1 MLESKAVKNTNPD
14 TSEAILRAATTLFS
28 QKGIN
33 GTTTREIADLA
44 GVNIAGLHYHW
55 GGKEDLLQAVY
66 QRVIEELMGLVAKI
80 FENPAAHLRENIETH
95 LGRFHDFFIENPEYA
110 RILLYGDLEKPPF
123 IAELREQFIL
133 PIIRQVSDQMKALM
147 GAKKIRKID
156 PETVLLSM
164 YGSLLVP
171 FADFSAQKACMGDTI
186 LNKKIAQRFR
196 RQFIDSVLTTL
207 GLDSLEV

>member
-1 MLESKAVKNTNPD
+1 MFKCKILNKDKPVE
-14 TSEAILRAATTLFS
+14 TSEAILQAATHLFS

-44 GVNIAGLHYHW
+44 KVNIAALHYHW
-55 GGKEDLLQAVY
+55 GGKEDLLKAVY
-66 QRVIEELMGLVAKI
+66 QKVIEELMELVAKI
-80 FENPAAHLRENIETH
+80 FENPAALLKENIETH
-95 LGRFHDFFIENPEYA
+95 LGHFHDFFIRNPEYA

-123 IAELREQFIL
+123 IAELRDQFIL
-133 PIIRQVSDQMKALM
+133 PMVRQVSEQMKSLM
-147 GAKKIRKID
+147 QAGKIRKID

-186 LNKKIAQRFR
+186 LNPEIAQRFR
-196 RQFIDSVLTTL
+196 TQFIDSVLATL
-207 GLDSLEV
+207 GL

>member
-1 MLESKAVKNTNPD
+1 ME
-14 TSEAILRAATTLFS
+14 TSEAILQAATQLFS

-44 GVNIAGLHYHW
+44 KVNIAALHYHW
-55 GGKEDLLQAVY
+55 GGKEDLLKAVY
-66 QRVIEELMGLVAKI
+66 QKVIEELMGLVAKI
-80 FENPAAHLRENIETH
+80 FENPAAHLKENIETH
-95 LGRFHDFFIENPEYA
+95 LGHFHDFFIQNAEYA

-123 IAELREQFIL
+123 IADLRDRFIL
-133 PIIRQVSDQMKALM
+133 PMVRQVSEQMKALM
-147 GAKKIRKID
+147 QAGKIRKID

-186 LNKKIAQRFR
+186 LNPKIAQRFR
-196 RQFIDSVLTTL
+196 TQFIDSVLATL
-207 GLDSLEV
+207 GLEEAL

>member
-1 MLESKAVKNTNPD
+1 MIEAKVAKIPSPD
-14 TSEAILRAATTLFS
+14 TSEAILKAATTLFS

-80 FENPAAHLRENIETH
+80 FENPASRLKENIETH

-133 PIIRQVSDQMKALM
+133 PIIRQVSEQMKSLM
-147 GAKKIRKID
+147 RDKKIRKID
-156 PETVLLSM
+156 PEATLLAM

-186 LNKKIAQRFR
+186 LNKKIALRFR
-196 RQFIDSVLTTL
+196 KQFIDSVLAAL
-207 GLDSLEV
+207 GLDEQ

>member
-1 MLESKAVKNTNPD
+1 MNDSKAVKSPNPD

-55 GGKEDLLQAVY
+55 GGKEDLLKAVY
-66 QRVIEELMGLVAKI
+66 QRVIEELMGLVSRI
-80 FENPAAHLRENIETH
+80 FENPAAHLKENIETH

-123 IAELREQFIL
+123 IAELRDQYIL
-133 PIIRQVSDQMKALM
+133 PIVRQVSGQMKSLITD
-147 GAKKIRKID
+147 KKIRKID
-156 PETVLLSM
+156 PEAMLLSM

-171 FADFSAQKACMGDTI
+171 FADFAAQKACMGETI
-186 LNKKIAQRFR
+186 LSKKIAQRFR
-196 RQFIDSVLTTL
+196 KQFIDSVLTTL
-207 GLDSLEV
+207 GLE

>member
-1 MLESKAVKNTNPD
+1 MIDSKAAKTSPSD
-14 TSEAILRAATTLFS
+14 TPESILRAATTLFS

-44 GVNIAGLHYHW
+44 GVNIAALHYHW
-55 GGKEDLLQAVY
+55 GGKEDLLKAVY
-66 QRVIEELMGLVAKI
+66 QRVTEELMGLVARI
-80 FENPAAHLRENIETH
+80 FENPASRLKENIEIH

-123 IAELREQFIL
+123 IAEIREQFIL
-133 PIIRQVSDQMKALM
+133 PMIQRVSDQMRVLM
-147 GAKKIRKID
+147 RDHKMRKID
-156 PETVLLSM
+156 PEATLLSM

-186 LNKKIAQRFR
+186 LNKKIALRFR
-196 RQFIDSVLTTL
+196 KQFIDSVLSTL
-207 GLDSLEV
+207 GLNT

>member
-1 MLESKAVKNTNPD
+1 MLESKAAKNPSPD

-44 GVNIAGLHYHW
+44 GVNIAALHYHW
-55 GGKEDLLQAVY
+55 GGKEDLLKAVY
-66 QRVIEELMGLVAKI
+66 QRVIEELMGLVGKI
-80 FENPAAHLRENIETH
+80 FENPAAHLKENIETH

-123 IAELREQFIL
+123 IAELREGFIL
-133 PIIRQVSDQMKALM
+133 PIVKQVSQQMKAL
-147 GAKKIRKID
+147 AKEERIRKID
-156 PETVLLSM
+156 PEAMLLSM

-171 FADFSAQKACMGDTI
+171 FADFAAQRACMGDTI
-186 LNKKIAQRFR
+186 LNKRIAQRFR
-196 RQFIDSVLTTL
+196 RQFIDSVLATL
-207 GLDSLEV
+207 GLDG

>member
-1 MLESKAVKNTNPD
+1 MAESKALKKQAPE
-14 TSEAILRAATTLFS
+14 TSESILRAATTLFS

-55 GGKEDLLQAVY
+55 GGKEDLLKAVY
-66 QRVIEELMGLVAKI
+66 QRVIEELLSHVSKI
-80 FENPAAHLRENIETH
+80 FETSTAHLKESIEVH
-95 LGRFHDFFIENPEYA
+95 LGRFHDFFIANPEYA

-123 IAELREQFIL
+123 IAELREKFIL
-133 PIIRQVSDQMKALM
+133 PIIQQVSAQVRTLISQ
-147 GAKKIRKID
+147 KKIRKID
-156 PETVLLSM
+156 PEAVLLSM

-186 LNKKIAQRFR
+186 ENAKIAQRFR
-196 RQFIDSVLTTL
+196 KQFVDSVLTTL
-207 GLDSLEV
+207 GLS

>member
-1 MLESKAVKNTNPD
+1 MPESKVDKISNLD
-14 TSEAILRAATTLFS
+14 TSEAILRAATSLFS

-33 GTTTREIADLA
+33 GTTTREIAELA

-55 GGKEDLLQAVY
+55 GGKEDLLKAVY
-66 QRVIEELMGLVAKI
+66 QKVIEELMGLVTRI
-80 FENPAAHLRENIETH
+80 FENPAAHLKENIGTH

-123 IAELREQFIL
+123 IAELRDRFIL
-133 PIIRQVSDQMKALM
+133 PIVRQVSDQLKSLMKE
-147 GAKKIRKID
+147 KRVRPVD
-156 PETVLLSM
+156 PEAMLLSM

-171 FADFSAQKACMGDTI
+171 FADFAAQKACMGDTI

-196 RQFIDSVLTTL
+196 KQFIDSVLVTL
-207 GLDSLEV
+207 GLDG

>member
-1 MLESKAVKNTNPD
+1 MNESKAAKNPSPD

-55 GGKEDLLQAVY
+55 GGKEDLLKAVY
-66 QRVIEELMGLVAKI
+66 QRVIEELMGLVARI
-80 FENPAAHLRENIETH
+80 FDNPAAHLKENIETH
-95 LGRFHDFFIENPEYA
+95 LGRFHDFFIENAEYA
-110 RILLYGDLEKPPF
+110 RILLYGDLEKPTF
-123 IAELREQFIL
+123 IAELRDRYIL
-133 PIIRQVSDQMKALM
+133 PIVRQVSEQMKSLM
-147 GAKKIRKID
+147 REKKIRKID
-156 PETVLLSM
+156 PEAMLLSM

-171 FADFSAQKACMGDTI
+171 FADFAAQKACMGDTI

-196 RQFIDSVLTTL
+196 RQFIDSVLSTL
-207 GLDSLEV
+207 GLEVL